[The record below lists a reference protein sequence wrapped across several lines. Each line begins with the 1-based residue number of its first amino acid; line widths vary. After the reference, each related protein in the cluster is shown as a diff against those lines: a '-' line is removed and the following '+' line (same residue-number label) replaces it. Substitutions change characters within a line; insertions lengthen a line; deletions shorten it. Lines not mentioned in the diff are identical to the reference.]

1 MRPGITV
8 HTRSFGSGPRPALAL
23 HCSLGHG
30 GSWRKVAGC
39 LDRIATLTAMD
50 LPGHGDSGDW
60 DGVEDLHGLATEMAR
75 GLLGPRQDLIG
86 HSFGATVALR
96 LAVEAPERV
105 RTLTLIEP
113 VFFAAALQEDRD
125 GAEAALADTV
135 PYAQALAARD
145 IDRAAQLFNGVW
157 GEDTPWAEIP
167 EATRRYITQRM
178 PLILGQAPML
188 FEDNAGLLAPGR
200 LERATMPC
208 LILQGDRTAPV
219 VNLIHTALE
228 KRLPQARRRTIIG
241 AGHMAP
247 MTHPEAVAR
256 EIERLFEM
264 TEE

>member
-1 MRPGITV
+1 LRPGVTV
-8 HTRSFGSGPRPALAL
+8 HTRSFGKGPRPVLAL
-23 HCSLGHG
+23 HCTLGHG
-30 GSWRKVAGC
+30 GAWRRVAAALEG
-39 LDRIATLTAMD
+39 IATLTAMD

-113 VFFAAALQEDRD
+113 VFFAAALQDDRD
-125 GAEAALADTV
+125 GAEAALACTA
-135 PYAQALAARD
+135 PYTAALAAQD
-145 IDRAAQLFNGVW
+145 FDRAARLFHGVW

-167 EATRRYITQRM
+167 EATRRYITERM
-178 PLILGQAPML
+178 PLIQSQAPML
-188 FEDNAGLLAPGR
+188 VEDNAGLLAPKR
-200 LERATMPC
+200 LERAAMPC
-208 LILQGDRTAPV
+208 LILEGDRTAPV
-219 VNLIHTALE
+219 MGLIHYALE
-228 KRLPQARRRTIIG
+228 KRLPQARRHTIKG

-247 MTHPEAVAR
+247 LTHPGAVAR
-256 EIERLFEM
+256 EIEALFEM